1 MLGGAYQ
8 RKQAVPRKASGYN
21 RCICTI
27 HPTARVY
34 PCAHIYIQEEVPAGQ
49 VDPTEA
55 AVGLDGTMEAAV
67 DAGAFAGIRGGN
79 YSLQLSLTQPPL
91 EDDRQAILACTHAR
105 GYAQELAVTT
115 ASFESGC
122 ARRLCVQDAR
132 ES

>member
-1 MLGGAYQ
+1 M
-8 RKQAVPRKASGYN
+8 
-21 RCICTI
+21 
-27 HPTARVY
+27 Y

-55 AVGLDGTMEAAV
+55 AVGLEGIAKEVDPTEAAVGLEGTKKDAV